1 MRFDTVPRKR
11 EGSRCADYG
20 LAAYSFPFT
29 CGLASR
35 DGVRLGQQRLDAY
48 GLVALAS
55 SWGMTKLELPLTA
68 LLPSASDE
76 SLDGFRETLTEAGLS
91 LTVDSGVIEAEALA
105 ALLPLVARAGA
116 RVVRAMPSD
125 ILEGARAGMKVGWAA
140 YMAELCRQLERLKHS
155 LEAHDLILA
164 IEDHQD
170 ATSDDLLALCDA
182 GGERVGVTLDVAN
195 PLAVGEDPLAFAHK
209 VAHRVRNVHLK
220 DYRVYPTES
229 GYRLV
234 RCALGE
240 GAVPLKELIRIL
252 RELAPSAPQ
261 HIELAALNARHIR
274 LFEDEWWNGYPPRD
288 ARSLLPVLRLIAC
301 NASPQGE
308 DWRTPW
314 ERGEPDETIVR
325 YEREQFEQSVR
336 FLCGETARH
345 PMANES
351 GLTQPAKEHE
361 A

>member
-1 MRFDTVPRKR
+1 MRFDTVPRER
-11 EGSRCADYG
+11 EGSTCADYG

-35 DGVRLGQQRLDAY
+35 NGVRLGQQRLDAY

-68 LLPSASDE
+68 LLASASDE
-76 SLDGFRETLTEAGLS
+76 SLEGFRGTLTEAGLS
-91 LTVDSGVIEAEALA
+91 LTVDSAIIEEESLVALF
-105 ALLPLVARAGA
+105 PLAARAGA
-116 RVVRAMPSD
+116 RVVRAMPSAV
-125 ILEGARAGMKVGWAA
+125 LEGARAGLEGGWTT
-140 YMAELCRQLERLKHS
+140 YMAELCRRLERLKPS

-164 IEDHQD
+164 IENHQD

-220 DYRVYPTES
+220 DYRVYHTES

-252 RELAPSAPQ
+252 RELAPGAPQ

-288 ARSLLPVLRLIAC
+288 ARSLMPVLRLVAC
-301 NASPQGE
+301 NASPQEE

-336 FLCGETARH
+336 FLCGETASH

-351 GLTQPAKEHE
+351 GRAQPANEPE

>member
-1 MRFDTVPRKR
+1 MSLDIVPSER
-11 EGSRCADYG
+11 EALRCADFG

-35 DGVRLGQQRLDAY
+35 DGVRVGSQRLDAY
-48 GLVALAS
+48 GLVSLAS
-55 SWGMTKLELPLTA
+55 SWGMTNLELPLTA
-68 LLPSASDE
+68 VLPGASGD
-76 SLDGFRETLTEAGLS
+76 SLDEFREALRGADLS
-91 LTVDSGVIEAEALA
+91 LTVDSGVIEEEALA
-105 ALLPLVARAGA
+105 ALLPLAARAGA
-116 RVVRAMPSD
+116 RVVRAMPSAV
-125 ILEGARAGMKVGWAA
+125 LEGARAALEVGWAA
-140 YMAELCRQLERLKHS
+140 YMAELCRRLERLRPS
-155 LEAHDLILA
+155 LEAHDLVLA
-164 IEDHQD
+164 IENHQD
-170 ATSDDLLALCDA
+170 ATSDDLLALCEA

-240 GAVPLKELIRIL
+240 GAVPLKELIRLL
-252 RELAPSAPQ
+252 RELAPEAPQ
-261 HIELAALNARHIR
+261 HVELAALHARHIR
-274 LFEDEWWNGYPPRD
+274 LFEDDWWNGYPPRD
-288 ARSLLPVLRLIAC
+288 ARSLMPVLRLVARHAC
-301 NASPQGE
+301 PQGE

-314 ERGEPDETIVR
+314 ERCEPAEAIVR

-336 FLCGETARH
+336 FLCGETASRSM
-345 PMANES
+345 PNES
-351 GLTQPAKEHE
+351 GEAQPANKHE